1 VSNHAKKAGRQN
13 VLRTLGNGSLKDTVS
28 GVFGIRQLNTLQP
41 LQADDDGA
49 GIALEGYI
57 SKLGCGRSSG
67 DRQLFSINSR
77 PVDMRSLAKVCNEVW
92 RQFTSHQYPVVIIN
106 VTMKRGDCDINVNP
120 DKRQMLLHTESEL
133 KELLRE
139 ALTKA
144 YAPPALSQGTTSQ
157 TPSAS
162 SWLVSPDR
170 SSSSGAVSPPLT
182 APSPAVREA
191 DAMQPGAAAARP
203 DSLGAHDRDSGG
215 RNESEPAQKTAAAT
229 GGARAEAD
237 ESLDGS
243 GETAAVTQTA
253 QDGGSAAAP
262 DQPAAASPTASAS
275 AFPTQPA
282 PSAALT
288 RPVAA
293 ADGSAPHSVHSLA
306 AFSADSSSQWVGAR
320 QANDRPPAA
329 ARSTS
334 RKRSAAAAPAP
345 QSGITAFFQRRK
357 TSPAAAPSR
366 PQTDGDDGDDAAE
379 GNGQLQE
386 TVEPGR
392 DSGGD
397 VAAGTAGRR
406 TSAAAAS
413 PLASAPVGD
422 GGAPSQQ
429 PRSDP
434 AAAAA
439 GVDPAPPSQE
449 PAQAAAA
456 AASLPAAA
464 AGDRDV
470 TVRLELATVLDSAAA
485 TRPAK
490 RAADDGQQGG
500 GKRFLHANLAQEIRA
515 RRSSASAAADDKA
528 THELARSLAKE
539 DFEQM
544 KVLGQFN
551 RGFIIAQLRDDL
563 FIIDQ
568 HACDE
573 KYQFETLQASTKL
586 HTQRMVNSLVLEVNV
601 AGELV
606 VLDNL
611 EIMAANGFEIEVDE
625 SAPAGRRLRLK
636 TVPLSKS
643 LTFGP
648 EDVYELIALL
658 TSRPGAM
665 VRPTRLR
672 GMFAS
677 RACRKAVMIGT
688 ALDKPQMRQLLKNM
702 GGLEQ
707 PWNCKSCVGLLFSQ
721 DGSDIGVDRPPR
733 EADHAPP
740 DQSTVLRRRRR
751 RGGRGCGRCVMT
763 RLLVRVHALKRA
775 IALRVRAT
783 FWPAT
788 FFLLQAEEAE
798 YFSHNACTET

>member
-1 VSNHAKKAGRQN
+1 M
-13 VLRTLGNGSLKDTVS
+13 LRTLGNGSLKDTVS

-191 DAMQPGAAAARP
+191 DAMQMQPDAAAAARP
-203 DSLGAHDRDSGG
+203 DSLGEHDRDRDSGG
-215 RNESEPAQKTAAAT
+215 RNEGEAAQTTAAAT

-237 ESLDGS
+237 ESLDAS

-253 QDGGSAAAP
+253 QDGGSTAAP

-293 ADGSAPHSVHSLA
+293 ADRSAPHSVHSLT

-366 PQTDGDDGDDAAE
+366 PQTDGDDDGDDVAE
-379 GNGQLQE
+379 GNGQEQE
-386 TVEPGR
+386 TVESLRR

-397 VAAGTAGRR
+397 VAAGTAERR

-422 GGAPSQQ
+422 GGAPSQ

-439 GVDPAPPSQE
+439 DVAPAPPSQE
-449 PAQAAAA
+449 PAQAA

-470 TVRLELATVLDSAAA
+470 TVRLELAAVLDSAAA

-539 DFEQM
+539 DFAQM

-573 KYQFETLQASTKL
+573 KYQFEMLQASTKL

-688 ALDKPQMRQLLKNM
+688 ALDKPQMRRLVTNM
-702 GGLEQ
+702 GLLEQ
-707 PWNCKSCVGLLFSQ
+707 PWNCPV
-721 DGSDIGVDRPPR
+721 
-733 EADHAPP
+733 
-740 DQSTVLRRRRR
+740 
-751 RGGRGCGRCVMT
+751 
-763 RLLVRVHALKRA
+763 
-775 IALRVRAT
+775 
-783 FWPAT
+783 
-788 FFLLQAEEAE
+788 
-798 YFSHNACTET
+798 